1 MTEIQFT
8 YLYEDHETAEAIAA
22 PLKKRGY
29 KVILRNERLLFGESI
44 EKKRL
49 GLKTADYLVVIL
61 SRDALRSN
69 EIKHELS
76 TAMGYYRE
84 RKKPIII
91 PIAFEEEGVPLKNDT
106 VFDDIVYENMLIFRG
121 SMEKID
127 EFASKFSYRI
137 SELIG
142 ETQAIEEENK
152 EKIAKV
158 EKKIDTYITGA
169 MTRLTAKERDY
180 RNIAYICYGLC
191 GLFLIAAIIFLLYK
205 VNFIIN
211 PQKVLTTAEQIQL
224 GLVGFVLLA
233 LILSVAR
240 FLYLIGKSFMVESLR
255 NSDRIHA
262 ISFGEFYLKA
272 YQEKADW
279 SEIKEAFQHWNI
291 DGGSSFNSQS
301 ANDFDPE
308 IFKNIIEFTKVIT
321 SKK

>member
-8 YLYEDHETAEAIAA
+8 YFYDDHEIAEAIAA
-22 PLKKRGY
+22 PLKERGY

-44 EKKRL
+44 EKMRL
-49 GLKTADYLVVIL
+49 GLKTADYLVIIL

-121 SMEKID
+121 SMEKIH
-127 EFASKFSYRI
+127 EFASTFSYRI

-152 EKIAKV
+152 EKIATV

-169 MTRLTAKERDY
+169 MTRLTAKEKDY